1 MVSPGAAGGGDGGVS
16 VLQVVSVW
24 EDESSRDGWWG
35 QPHNTVN
42 VLKATELDTL
52 KWLKIVK
59 FMLSK
64 LYHNFNK
71 R

>member
-1 MVSPGAAGGGDGGVS
+1 MFYQ
-16 VLQVVSVW
+16 VLSVW
-24 EDESSRDGWWG
+24 EDESSGDGWWG
-35 QPHNTVN
+35 QPPNTVN

-52 KWLKIVK
+52 KWLKMVK

-64 LYHNFNK
+64 LYHNLNK